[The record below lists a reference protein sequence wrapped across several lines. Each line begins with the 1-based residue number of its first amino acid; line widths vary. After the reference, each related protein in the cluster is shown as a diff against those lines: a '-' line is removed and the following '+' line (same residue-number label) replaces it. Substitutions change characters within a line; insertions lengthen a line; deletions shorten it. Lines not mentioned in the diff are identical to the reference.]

1 MAKENKIIN
10 IIKSRIQMAQNG
22 TLFFNNSFPEF
33 DDEYVGQIL
42 SDLAKDGIIHHL
54 SRGVYFK
61 TEETRFGIVYP
72 PIEDI
77 AKAIARRDNA
87 QVIPTGATAQN
98 ILGLSTQVPMNAVF
112 LTSGSARMIKLGSR
126 TITFRRAVPKNFA
139 VQGRY
144 TSLIVQTLKSIG
156 EENFS
161 EDDFIHIQDIIL
173 RHPEPD
179 TIEQD
184 ITVMPSWIRKI
195 FVRTLKTI
203 KKWLFG
209 KKLDI
214 SERIA
219 AVQTTAASKNIED
232 RAVEKDWWVTA
243 VLKALFTTSCSDY
256 LLFKGGTSISKGWP
270 IIERFS
276 EHIDLSLG
284 RQFFLEVRNLSC
296 AAVENNTQ
304 LKNLRKASRKY
315 IHGTL
320 SKELDERLSEMGIV
334 GFAVENQTTQP
345 AAEGP
350 KPIDADSD
358 PTVILVNYDSIFPAY
373 DGDILPRVKIVI
385 SCLSMSEPFEAK
397 PITTLIHNQF
407 PELDEALSVDIRTVT
422 PSRTFLEKA
431 FLLNEEFQKE
441 KPRSRRMSRHLYDL

>member
-54 SRGVYFK
+54 SRGVYLK
-61 TEETRFGIVYP
+61 TEETRFGLVYP

-77 AKAIARRDNA
+77 AKSIARRDNA

-144 TSLIVQTLKSIG
+144 TSLIVQALKSIG

-184 ITVMPSWIRKI
+184 LSVMPSWIRKV

-203 KKWLFG
+203 K
-209 KKLDI
+209 
-214 SERIA
+214 
-219 AVQTTAASKNIED
+219 Q
-232 RAVEKDWWVTA
+232 
-243 VLKALFTTSCSDY
+243 
-256 LLFKGGTSISKGWP
+256 
-270 IIERFS
+270 
-276 EHIDLSLG
+276 
-284 RQFFLEVRNLSC
+284 
-296 AAVENNTQ
+296 
-304 LKNLRKASRKY
+304 
-315 IHGTL
+315 
-320 SKELDERLSEMGIV
+320 
-334 GFAVENQTTQP
+334 
-345 AAEGP
+345 
-350 KPIDADSD
+350 
-358 PTVILVNYDSIFPAY
+358 
-373 DGDILPRVKIVI
+373 
-385 SCLSMSEPFEAK
+385 
-397 PITTLIHNQF
+397 
-407 PELDEALSVDIRTVT
+407 
-422 PSRTFLEKA
+422 
-431 FLLNEEFQKE
+431 
-441 KPRSRRMSRHLYDL
+441 